1 MSTAIGLFITLTLFS
16 TMLALGLS
24 LDREAL
30 GSWCQQPALPLR
42 VLLGS
47 CLLVPLLALLL
58 LQTPWSWQIAQPVRF
73 AIALMALCPS
83 APLALRKARKGG
95 GDHQLAA
102 LIQVGAALAAIV
114 SIPLL
119 GLAFRQ
125 TFAVVGWEV
134 HPLDVALQV
143 GRVQVLPLLLG
154 LALRHWQPR
163 FADQVEV
170 PLERIANLLLL
181 VLLLLVLLK
190 AGPLLLAFVPA
201 NLPALA
207 LMALLVVASLL
218 IGRLMAAEQ
227 GDAHGTTTG
236 LVTAMRNP
244 GLALLFASRHG
255 QELAGLRLAIL
266 AYVLITVLVS
276 SPWLRLSRRMVP

>member
-1 MSTAIGLFITLTLFS
+1 MSTAIGWFIGLTLFS

-24 LDREAL
+24 LQSEAL
-30 GSWCQQPALPLR
+30 GRWCRQPALPLR

-58 LQTPWSWQIAQPVRF
+58 LQTPWSWQLSQPSRF

-83 APLALRKARKGG
+83 APLALRRARKGG

-102 LIQVGAALAAIV
+102 LIQVGAAIAAIL

-125 TFAVVGWEV
+125 TFTVVGWQV
-134 HPLDVALQV
+134 QPLEVALQV
-143 GRVQVLPLLLG
+143 SRVQLLPLVLG
-154 LALRHWQPR
+154 LSLRHWQPSL
-163 FADQVEV
+163 ADHLET

-181 VLLLLVLLK
+181 VLAVLVLFK

-201 NLPALA
+201 NLTALL
-207 LMALLVVASLL
+207 LMALLAAVALL

-227 GDAHGTTTG
+227 IPEHGATTA

-244 GLALLFASRHG
+244 GLALLLASRHG
-255 QELAGLRLAIL
+255 QELQGLRLAIL
-266 AYVLITVLVS
+266 AYVLVTVLVS
-276 SPWLRLSRRMVP
+276 TSWLRLSRLVAP